1 MAKRKTV
8 KKSRKTND
16 KHHWD
21 ETLVIAVL
29 VASALSILLLLA
41 SYISVT
47 GQAYSSIPSREGVL
61 NVLSGA
67 VVVEGSG
74 KAKCTVQCKN
84 VGQICILAHQNDLIV
99 DCDTKIVGSYNC
111 LCSGI
116 EKVIGTVPESPT
128 QESNTNFNTPQYD
141 KKIIPELKMCQDSA
155 DCEKHQYCN
164 LGMAAIGKCTT
175 KKTFQTECIEDYECS
190 SNLCESYQDGKKYCD
205 TP

>member
-128 QESNTNFNTPQYD
+128 Q
-141 KKIIPELKMCQDSA
+141 KKIGQEIGENKAAVIGGEEYVVEPLLIQEDKVILQVNGYNIPIK
-155 DCEKHQYCN
+155 
-164 LGMAAIGKCTT
+164 IG
-175 KKTFQTECIEDYECS
+175 QTQVLPNGANIILNSVNVEDQEVDYTI
-190 SNLCESYQDGKKYCD
+190 N
-205 TP
+205 

>member
-16 KHHWD
+16 KHPWD

-61 NVLSGA
+61 NVLGGA

-128 QESNTNFNTPQYD
+128 Q
-141 KKIIPELKMCQDSA
+141 KKIGQEIGENKAAVIGGEEYVVEPLLIQEDKVILQVNGYNIPIK
-155 DCEKHQYCN
+155 
-164 LGMAAIGKCTT
+164 IG
-175 KKTFQTECIEDYECS
+175 QTQVLPNGANIILNSVNVEDQEVDYTI
-190 SNLCESYQDGKKYCD
+190 N
-205 TP
+205 